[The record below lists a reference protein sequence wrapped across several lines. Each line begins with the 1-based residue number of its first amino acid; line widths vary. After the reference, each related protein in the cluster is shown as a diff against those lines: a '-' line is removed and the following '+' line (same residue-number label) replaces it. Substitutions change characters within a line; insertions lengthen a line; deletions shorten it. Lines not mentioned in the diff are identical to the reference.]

1 MSRRLFHFLL
11 AVVVA
16 FVFTGRMEAAA
27 SHCRSLAAP
36 ADMATTMPMGDMPGM
51 AGMDMNMDMAT
62 MPDCHGAEQPAK
74 QHAPAN
80 DPCECLA
87 LLTADFPV
95 VETAQKSTRIAPFVW
110 QAPATAAIISFDRAP
125 DGPPPKS

>member
-11 AVVVA
+11 AVVIA

-36 ADMATTMPMGDMPGM
+36 AEA
-51 AGMDMNMDMAT
+51 AGMDMADMIGMANMDMAA
-62 MPDCHGAEQPAK
+62 MPDCHGAEQPA
-74 QHAPAN
+74 QRHAPAN

-95 VETAQKSTRIAPFVW
+95 VETARKSTRIAPFVW
-110 QAPATAAIISFDRAP
+110 QAPAAAAIISFDRAP
-125 DGPPPKS
+125 DGPPPKA

>member
-27 SHCRSLAAP
+27 SHCRGLAASTNI
-36 ADMATTMPMGDMPGM
+36 AMGDMDMSVMPGM
-51 AGMDMNMDMAT
+51 NMPT
-62 MPDCHGAEQPAK
+62 MPDCHGADHSSK
-74 QHAPAN
+74 THSPAN
-80 DPCECLA
+80 EPCECLA

-95 VETAQKSTRIAPFVW
+95 IETARRASRLVHFTWEAPE
-110 QAPATAAIISFDRAP
+110 AIRFASLEAAP
-125 DGPPPKS
+125 DHPPPRL

>member
-1 MSRRLFHFLL
+1 MSRRLFHFVL

-27 SHCRSLAAP
+27 SHCRGATAPTEAAM
-36 ADMATTMPMGDMPGM
+36 DMSMPGM
-51 AGMDMNMDMAT
+51 EGMDMSA
-62 MPDCHGAEQPAK
+62 MPDCHGADNPGK
-74 QHAPAN
+74 SHSPAN

-95 VETAQKSTRIAPFVW
+95 VETPQRSAQVAPFTW
-110 QAPATAAIISFDRAP
+110 QAPEAIGFASLEAAP
-125 DGPPPKS
+125 DKPPPRA

>member
-27 SHCRSLAAP
+27 SHCRGLAAP
-36 ADMATTMPMGDMPGM
+36 TDMASDM
-51 AGMDMNMDMAT
+51 AGMDMSA
-62 MPDCHGAEQPAK
+62 MPDCHGSDNPAK
-74 QHAPAN
+74 THSPAN

-95 VETAQKSTRIAPFVW
+95 IETARKSARIAPFVW
-110 QAPATAAIISFDRAP
+110 RAPVAMAVTSFDRAP
-125 DGPPPKS
+125 DGRPPRP

>member
-1 MSRRLFHFLL
+1 MSRRLFHFVL

-27 SHCRSLAAP
+27 SHCRGLVAP
-36 ADMATTMPMGDMPGM
+36 AAAAMSDMPGM
-51 AGMDMNMDMAT
+51 DGMDISA
-62 MPDCHGAEQPAK
+62 MPDCHGAEHPGKSHSPAS
-74 QHAPAN
+74 

-87 LLTADFPV
+87 LLTADFPAIQ
-95 VETAQKSTRIAPFVW
+95 TPHRSARLAPFIW
-110 QAPATAAIISFDRAP
+110 QAPVATAVRSFDRAP